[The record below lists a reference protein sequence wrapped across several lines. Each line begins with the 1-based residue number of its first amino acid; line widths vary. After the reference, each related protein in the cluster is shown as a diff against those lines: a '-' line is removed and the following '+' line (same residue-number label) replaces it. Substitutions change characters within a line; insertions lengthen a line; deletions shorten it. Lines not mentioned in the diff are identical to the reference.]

1 LVLLGVTG
9 EAKSADGI
17 AEAAVLDRLFTMV
30 DILTTKVSRNK
41 ILGGTMPRD
50 NPGIALVANRRWN
63 MFMQIKHVCV
73 AIHGF
78 VLSDVSR
85 ARMLRARNETRTDS
99 S

>member
-1 LVLLGVTG
+1 VTG
-9 EAKSADGI
+9 EAKSVDRIAGAAGI
-17 AEAAVLDRLFTMV
+17 DRLFTMM
-30 DILTTKVSRNK
+30 DISKAKVRGTK

-50 NPGIALVANRRWN
+50 NPGIALVANRRLN
-63 MFMQIKHVCV
+63 MFMQMEHVYV

-78 VLSDVSR
+78 ALSDVSR